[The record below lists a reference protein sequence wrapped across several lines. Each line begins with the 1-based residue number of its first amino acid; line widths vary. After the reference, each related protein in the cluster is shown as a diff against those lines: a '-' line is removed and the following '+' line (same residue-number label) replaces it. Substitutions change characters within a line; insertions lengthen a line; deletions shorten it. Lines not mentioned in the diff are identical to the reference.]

1 MTGVLPGGQVPDIIK
16 NINYLWLTTKLQGQV
31 KLGHNLALQ
40 CLSLLN
46 IRILKCCLQGK
57 PKVSLWP
64 PNKKGSFVK
73 FHNYLASDHTTGC
86 PKKMFIS
93 KKGAQLTNE
102 HFFLG
107 HLVYNRTSVTPSW
120 DTGKV
125 APFVKVLLR
134 QNFIVVL
141 LKDGLNIYL

>member
-1 MTGVLPGGQVPDIIK
+1 MHNPTYDQNVRPETGVLPGGQVPDIIK

-73 FHNYLASDHTTGC
+73 LHKYLASDHT
-86 PKKMFIS
+86 MYI
-93 KKGAQLTNE
+93 
-102 HFFLG
+102 
-107 HLVYNRTSVTPSW
+107 
-120 DTGKV
+120 
-125 APFVKVLLR
+125 
-134 QNFIVVL
+134 
-141 LKDGLNIYL
+141 